1 MSVTMATGQHF
12 FSPPHCQ
19 RSVLQHTNTHTCT
32 QRNTHNSANT
42 LCLTVLMKG
51 TGVSM
56 CGFYTHTVH
65 EYWWMPTG
73 ANRRLIRNTFQ
84 THTYIHTHT
93 HTLSASLVRSTG
105 TYCQSSISK
114 WIVNTSDN
122 MAHFLLFLLNFSRST
137 LIQLVSILWLFS
149 QPPYFFQVVELNKT
163 ICLCLRKISPYLI
176 PFNEV
181 ASVPQRVRDGRRLE
195 FQRVD
200 PRLSTRHGFTHTLT
214 LTFSLSHT
222 CTD

>member
-1 MSVTMATGQHF
+1 
-12 FSPPHCQ
+12 
-19 RSVLQHTNTHTCT
+19 
-32 QRNTHNSANT
+32 
-42 LCLTVLMKG
+42 MKG

-56 CGFYTHTVH
+56 CGLYTHTQYMNTGGCQQVPKEDWSETH
-65 EYWWMPTG
+65 FRHTPT
-73 ANRRLIRNTFQ
+73 
-84 THTYIHTHT
+84 YTHT
-93 HTLSASLVRSTG
+93 HTICLTGKIHRYLLPKLNQQMNSKHIWQHGTFPPLPPQFLTLHINSASFNSLTVFSASL
-105 TYCQSSISK
+105 
-114 WIVNTSDN
+114 
-122 MAHFLLFLLNFSRST
+122 F
-137 LIQLVSILWLFS
+137 
-149 QPPYFFQVVELNKT
+149 FFQVVELNKT

>member
-12 FSPPHCQ
+12 FFLLIVSA
-19 RSVLQHTNTHTCT
+19 LHTNTHTCT
-32 QRNTHNSANT
+32 QRNTHSSANT

-56 CGFYTHTVH
+56 CGLYTHTVH
-65 EYWWMPTG
+65 EYWWIEDWSETHFRHTPT
-73 ANRRLIRNTFQ
+73 
-84 THTYIHTHT
+84 YT

-137 LIQLVSILWLFS
+137 LIQLVSILWPFP

>member
-1 MSVTMATGQHF
+1 MHTEEHTQLCKYLVFDCAHEGH
-12 FSPPHCQ
+12 
-19 RSVLQHTNTHTCT
+19 RSKYVWAL
-32 QRNTHNSANT
+32 
-42 LCLTVLMKG
+42 
-51 TGVSM
+51 
-56 CGFYTHTVH
+56 YTHSTWILVD
-65 EYWWMPTG
+65 
-73 ANRRLIRNTFQ
+73 RRLIRNTFQ
-84 THTYIHTHT
+84 THTYIHT

-137 LIQLVSILWLFS
+137 LIQLVSILWLFP